1 MSVQN
6 AFLALLSLG
15 PAYGSQLQSEF
26 LARAAHRR
34 QLNAGQ
40 VYSTLDRL
48 TDQGLVE
55 SAGATDDGL
64 PLYALTDAGREQ
76 AMFWLTRGPADTRP
90 DWDEMQDQVLVA
102 ASLDDANALQ
112 VIADYRGSF
121 TEKIR
126 ELDHDADTRAVLAA
140 NRAACLGARAAIE
153 WLDEVERALTDDP
166 SVLFQERSTERPR
179 RGRPP
184 VAETAAD

>member
-1 MSVQN
+1 MPYKHAELQDCDSAVRSAVGNSMLGRDIGGLPMSVQN

-15 PAYGSQLQSEF
+15 PAYGSQLQAEF

-55 SAGATDDGL
+55 SAGSTDDGL

-76 AMFWLTRGPADTRP
+76 ALAWLSEGP
-90 DWDEMQDQVLVA
+90 
-102 ASLDDANALQ
+102 
-112 VIADYRGSF
+112 
-121 TEKIR
+121 
-126 ELDHDADTRAVLAA
+126 
-140 NRAACLGARAAIE
+140 
-153 WLDEVERALTDDP
+153 TD
-166 SVLFQERSTERPR
+166 
-179 RGRPP
+179 
-184 VAETAAD
+184 